1 MISRVRPPP
10 LRDKLNSFKA
20 TTRIMVIS
28 GYKVYEGRRKDRGSQ
43 DNGLMQHSRE
53 TLVYNNLIY
62 ILFKKTRRI

>member
-1 MISRVRPPP
+1 
-10 LRDKLNSFKA
+10 
-20 TTRIMVIS
+20 MVIS